1 MNLINLFNFNY
12 LKQNLKKS
20 KGALAIFVGIIPII
34 NILSLFMIN
43 DNNYSNEIITL
54 PGISIIN
61 FIGVFI
67 LPIVISVCLFGYV
80 FKKKSVDFVNSMPIS
95 RKSIFITNTIG
106 GIAILVLMNLINA
119 IFIYILSNTL
129 PNLIIPIPMIID
141 YFILWTVAY
150 VFVFTVSNIAVSV
163 SGNMITSLVVS
174 ALILFLVPF
183 MHCFINNGLSL
194 NYDSEYIIEC
204 NSKECISENYYGYGT
219 ASRNL
224 AKENKYSMY
233 LNRKPSSY
241 NYTIPSNFVFNT
253 LFYGINGSTNFNI
266 YNTISIIKTF
276 ILSLIYIVIGYFLFL
291 RRKMEV
297 SETSFK
303 NIMVHNIVKCL
314 TMVPILSFVYLILRE
329 SYFDII
335 SLLILLVIIIAYYFI
350 YDLITKKGISNLKKN
365 IFTLLFY
372 LPLFMLVMKGIDFCL
387 ETNKNISVDD
397 IKYLNIDY
405 IGSGEYNS
413 RISDVYFEDKE
424 LFNYL
429 LTHTGYGTID
439 EGKEEYIGI
448 NFKLKDNRIYSYTF
462 NISPQELEYIVDRIS
477 KNKEIQEH
485 INDIDYDNVY
495 NIKLGSLTVNEKYTN
510 ELIELCRKHLANSIE
525 SNEIGLN
532 MEMYSYADHE
542 VKEYSI
548 TTDNKIIINKIME
561 IENKSLKEDINKYDA
576 QQLSFYVPGYNLERE
591 GELALYNYIKDNI
604 DASVDAN
611 SEYTFIEISN
621 HYRDKFYRY
630 YTNDINKIN
639 EIIDEYKKENNTDT
653 SEEYYYD

>member
-20 KGALAIFVGIIPII
+20 RGALAIFVGIIPII
-34 NILSLFMIN
+34 NILSLFMMN
-43 DNNYSNEIITL
+43 DNNYNNKIITL
-54 PGISIIN
+54 SGISIIN

-67 LPIVISVCLFGYV
+67 LPIVISICLFGYV

-95 RKSIFITNTIG
+95 RKSIFVTNTIG

-119 IFIYILSNTL
+119 IFIYILSSTL
-129 PNLIIPIPMIID
+129 PNLTIPTGMIID

-174 ALILFLVPF
+174 ALILFLIPF
-183 MHCFINNGLSL
+183 MHFFITNGLPL
-194 NYDSEYIIEC
+194 NHDNEYIIEC
-204 NSKECISENYYGYGT
+204 NSKECIPDNYYGVGT
-219 ASRNL
+219 TTKNL
-224 AKENKYSMY
+224 AKENKYTMY
-233 LNRKPSSY
+233 LNRKSSSY

-253 LFYGINGSTNFNI
+253 LFNGNTNFNV

-276 ILSLIYIVIGYFLFL
+276 ILSLICIVIGYFLFL
-291 RRKMEV
+291 RSKMEV

-314 TMVPILSFVYLILRE
+314 TMIPILSFVYLILRE

-372 LPLFMLVMKGIDFCL
+372 LPLFMLVMRGIDFCL
-387 ETNKNISVDD
+387 EKNKDFSVDD
-397 IKYLNIDY
+397 VKYLNIEHL
-405 IGSGEYNS
+405 GSVDYNS
-413 RISDVYFEDKE
+413 QIYDVYFEDKE

-448 NFKLKDNRIYSYTF
+448 NFKLKDNREYSYTF
-462 NISPQELEYIVDRIS
+462 GVSPQEFEYIVDRIS

-495 NIKLGSLTVNEKYTN
+495 NIKLGNLTVNENYTN

-525 SNEIGLN
+525 TNENGLN
-532 MEMYSYADHE
+532 IEMYSYADHE

-576 QQLSFYVPGYNLERE
+576 QELSLYVPGYNLEKE
-591 GELALYNYIKDNI
+591 GELALYDYIKDNI
-604 DASVDAN
+604 DASVDSN
-611 SEYTFIEISN
+611 SEYNFIEISN
-621 HYRDKFYRY
+621 YRENKFYRY

>member
-34 NILSLFMIN
+34 NILSLFMMN

-67 LPIVISVCLFGYV
+67 LPIVISICLFGYV

-106 GIAILVLMNLINA
+106 GIGILVLMNLINA
-119 IFIYILSNTL
+119 IFIYILSSTL
-129 PNLIIPIPMIID
+129 PNLVVPLGMVID

-183 MHCFINNGLSL
+183 MHFFINNGLPL
-194 NYDSEYIIEC
+194 NHDSEYIIEC
-204 NSKECISENYYGYGT
+204 NNKECQTENYYGHGT

-224 AKENKYSMY
+224 AKENKYTMY

-241 NYTIPSNFVFNT
+241 NYTIPSNFIFNT
-253 LFYGINGSTNFNI
+253 LFNGNTNFNV

-314 TMVPILSFVYLILRE
+314 SMVPILSFVYLILRE

-350 YDLITKKGISNLKKN
+350 YDLITKKGINNLKKN

-372 LPLFMLVMKGIDFCL
+372 LPLFMLVMKGIDFGI
-387 ETNKNISVDD
+387 EINKNFSVDD
-397 IKYLNIDY
+397 IKYLNIEH
-405 IGSGEYNS
+405 IGSGQYNS

-424 LFNYL
+424 LLNYL
-429 LTHTGYGTID
+429 LTHTGYGTNNED
-439 EGKEEYIGI
+439 KEEYVGI

-462 NISPQELEYIVDRIS
+462 NVSLQEFEYIVDRIS

-495 NIKLGSLTVNEKYTN
+495 SIKLGSLTVNEKYTN

-525 SNEIGLN
+525 TNENGLN
-532 MEMYSYADHE
+532 IEMYSYSDHE
-542 VKEYSI
+542 VREYSI
-548 TTDNKIIINKIME
+548 NTDNKIIINKIME
-561 IENKSLKEDINKYDA
+561 IENKSLKEDLNKYDA
-576 QQLSFYVPGYNLERE
+576 QELSIYILGYNLERE
-591 GELALYNYIKDNI
+591 GELVLYDYIKDNI
-604 DASVDAN
+604 NESVDAN

-621 HYRDKFYRY
+621 YHRNKFYRY

-639 EIIDEYKKENNTDT
+639 EIIDKYKIENNTDT

>member
-34 NILSLFMIN
+34 NILSLFMMN

-54 PGISIIN
+54 PGISVIN

-67 LPIVISVCLFGYV
+67 LPIVISICLFGYV

-95 RKSIFITNTIG
+95 RKSIFVTNTIG
-106 GIAILVLMNLINA
+106 GIVILVLMNLINA
-119 IFIYILSNTL
+119 IFIYILSSTL
-129 PNLIIPIPMIID
+129 PNLAIPTGMIID

-150 VFVFTVSNIAVSV
+150 VFVFTVSNITVSV

-174 ALILFLVPF
+174 ALILFLIPF
-183 MHCFINNGLSL
+183 MHFFITNGLPL
-194 NYDSEYIIEC
+194 NHDSEYIIEC
-204 NSKECISENYYGYGT
+204 NSKECIPDNYYGVGT
-219 ASRNL
+219 TTRNL
-224 AKENKYSMY
+224 AKENKYTMY
-233 LNRKPSSY
+233 LNRKLSSY
-241 NYTIPSNFVFNT
+241 NYTIPSNFIFNT
-253 LFYGINGSTNFNI
+253 LFNGNTNFNV

-314 TMVPILSFVYLILRE
+314 SMVPILSFVYLILRE

-335 SLLILLVIIIAYYFI
+335 PLLILLVIIIAYYFI
-350 YDLITKKGISNLKKN
+350 YDLITKKGINNLKKN

-387 ETNKNISVDD
+387 ETNKNFSVDD
-397 IKYLNIDY
+397 IKYLNIDH
-405 IGSGEYNS
+405 IGSRQYNS

-424 LFNYL
+424 LLNYL
-429 LTHTGYGTID
+429 LTHTAYGTNNED
-439 EGKEEYIGI
+439 EEEYVEI

-462 NISPQELEYIVDRIS
+462 NVSSQEFEYIVNRIS

-495 NIKLGSLTVNEKYTN
+495 SIKLGSLTVNEEYTN

-525 SNEIGLN
+525 TNENGLN
-532 MEMYSYADHE
+532 IEMNSYADHE

-576 QQLSFYVPGYNLERE
+576 QELSLYVPGYNLEKE
-591 GELALYNYIKDNI
+591 GELALYDYIKDNI

-621 HYRDKFYRY
+621 YYRNKFYRY

>member
-20 KGALAIFVGIIPII
+20 KGALAVFIGIIPII
-34 NILSLFMIN
+34 NILSLFMMN
-43 DNNYSNEIITL
+43 DNYYTSNNVTTL
-54 PGISIIN
+54 ANISIIN

-67 LPIVISVCLFGYV
+67 LPIVISICLFGYV

-95 RKSIFITNTIG
+95 RKSIFVTNTIG

-119 IFIYILSNTL
+119 VFIYILSSTL
-129 PNLIIPIPMIID
+129 PNLLIPNSMIID

-163 SGNMITSLVVS
+163 SGNMITSLAVT

-183 MHCFINNGLSL
+183 MHVFVTYGLPL

-204 NSKECISENYYGYGT
+204 NSKDCSTEDYYGYGT
-219 ASRNL
+219 VTQNL
-224 AKENKYSMY
+224 AKENKYTMNLS
-233 LNRKPSSY
+233 RKVS
-241 NYTIPSNFVFNT
+241 NYDYVIPTNFVFKS
-253 LFYGINGSTNFNI
+253 LFNINTNFKL
-266 YNTISIIKTF
+266 YSTVSIIKTF

-291 RRKMEV
+291 KRKMEV

-314 TMVPILSFVYLILRE
+314 TMVPILSFIYLILRE
-329 SYFDII
+329 SYFDIT
-335 SLLILLVIIIAYYFI
+335 SLLILLVIIVAYYFI

-365 IFTLLFY
+365 IVTLILY
-372 LPLFMLVMKGIDFCL
+372 LPLFMLVMKGIDICL
-387 ETNKNISVDD
+387 EKNKDFSVDD
-397 IKYLNIDY
+397 VKYLNIEHL
-405 IGSGEYNS
+405 GSGDYNS
-413 RISDVYFEDKE
+413 RIYDVYFEDKE

-448 NFKLKDNRIYSYTF
+448 NFKLKDNREYSYTF
-462 NISPQELEYIVDRIS
+462 GVSYQEFEYIVDRIS

-485 INDIDYDNVY
+485 INDIDYDNIY

-525 SNEIGLN
+525 ASENGLN
-532 MEMYSYADHE
+532 IEMYSYTDHE
-542 VKEYSI
+542 VKEYYI

-604 DASVDAN
+604 DTSVDAN

-639 EIIDEYKKENNTDT
+639 EIIDEYKIEDNTDT